1 MRECSARATLMARHC
16 LLMNGKTAHSL
27 GNKFNALM
35 KQTMKKYLIF
45 LASAALMLA
54 VSCNKEE
61 VAAPQTSAETE
72 LITVELNPSTKTSLG
87 DNGTTIWSEG
97 DAVDVIYG
105 EDVVGTLNFVEGN
118 TFEGELT
125 TVGLVGDA
133 TLRYPAGVK
142 AVPTTQVAVAGSF
155 ANKSAL
161 LEGLTTIDNLRAGN
175 GATLKNQTALLQ
187 FTPTIDGD
195 VAFTIGTNTYTVTGC
210 KADTEYYACVAAETG
225 DLSYTVGI
233 VLGAKEKAGFAP
245 EANKVYP
252 LGELTLKEN
261 AIYAVVGDY
270 SNDGWSTDTMM
281 YETTHDNLFVAH
293 NIKFATTGNFK
304 IRKAGGWD
312 DAYNFGSANTTTKN
326 INSAVGVFTHGSS
339 ADITV
344 NAATYDI
351 YFDRLAGQVYIME
364 PGKSYTEA
372 TKQLAPVNTYYSL
385 IGTIEG
391 SNWDKDFDL
400 EYSGDGIWT
409 VVQKFSAGSLWK
421 IRKNHDWAN
430 SYINVWVGYDLKT
443 NVKDNNDSEN
453 LKMNEAGDYVIS
465 YVEKNKNN
473 ETDIITLMKK

>member
-61 VAAPQTSAETE
+61 VATPQTSAETE
-72 LITVELNPSTKTSLG
+72 LITVELNPSTKTHLSGTATEWSAGDEVSVSVDGESLG
-87 DNGTTIWSEG
+87 NL
-97 DAVDVIYG
+97 
-105 EDVVGTLNFVEGN
+105 TLVSGS
-118 TFEGELT
+118 TFRGQLSSAS
-125 TVGLVGDA
+125 LADA
-133 TLRYPAGVK
+133 TEVTLHYPAGVTE
-142 AVPTTQVAVAGSF
+142 VPATQVAVDGSF

-161 LEGLTTIDNLRAGN
+161 LDGTATLAALRAGE
-175 GATLKNQTALLQ
+175 GAQLSNSTALLQ

-270 SNDGWSTDTMM
+270 SNDGWNTDTMM

-293 NIKFATTGNFK
+293 NIEFAAEGNFK
-304 IRKAGGWD
+304 IRKAGVWD
-312 DAYNFGSANTTTKN
+312 DAYNFGSANTTTKT

-372 TKQLAPVNTYYSL
+372 TKQTIPATTYSL
-385 IGTIEG
+385 IGSFTG
-391 SNWDKDFDL
+391 SGWSTDFNMA
-400 EYSGDGIWT
+400 YSGDGIWT
-409 VVQKFSAGSLWK
+409 IVQNFKEGDAWK
-421 IRKNHDWAN
+421 IRKTGDWN
-430 SYINVWVGYDLKT
+430 NTYTNVWVGYDNKS
-443 NVKDNNDSEN
+443 NDSGGN
-453 LKMNEAGDYVIS
+453 CVMKAAGDYVIS
-465 YVEKNKNN
+465 YIEKNKNA
-473 ETDIITLMKK
+473 ETNIITLMKK